1 MSETTTIDKMLHPK
15 PEASRRATVL
25 TYTDILFGFVIQEVF
40 VRLAALDHFFSTIV
54 FWHLV
59 VAAVLV
65 LGSWIGYRR
74 SLNRT
79 EYEIKFFNLPF
90 FRFVVDQIMLVLYFR
105 FAVLTSPSGSWS
117 GTSKELLTEGIA
129 LLIATFVLYLL
140 WDGLGIWMAVAKDKM
155 NRPRYLLVRDG
166 EIQSEPQ
173 RPNYRG
179 ARISISALAALIA
192 AFCAANLGWLPG
204 TPLGFFV
211 IVAILLAYRFLKEVR
226 TSLYP

>member
-1 MSETTTIDKMLHPK
+1 MSAIEKILHPK
-15 PEASRRATVL
+15 PEASRRGTVL

-40 VRLAALDHFFSTIV
+40 VRLAALNHFFTEAI

-59 VAAVLV
+59 IAAVLV

-74 SLNRT
+74 SLNRS

-90 FRFVVDQIMLVLYFR
+90 FRFVVDQIMLVIYFR
-105 FAVLTSPSGSWS
+105 IAVLTSPSGSWG
-117 GTSKELLTEGIA
+117 GTSKDLLTEGIV

-140 WDGLGIWMAVAKDKM
+140 WDGLGIWMAVAKDKSSK
-155 NRPRYLLVRDG
+155 PRYPIVRDG
-166 EIQSEPQ
+166 EKQSEPQ

-179 ARISISALAALIA
+179 ALISISALAALIT
-192 AFCAANLGWLPG
+192 AFCAVNLGWLPG
-204 TPLGFFV
+204 TPLGFAA
-211 IVAILLAYRFLKEVR
+211 IVGILLIYRFLKEVR